1 MTSTEGIQKPNGCG
15 EDIPDMPHSVQKP
28 SLTTETEALKL
39 MTFQSIF
46 NYILSNSEVFRD
58 I

>member
-15 EDIPDMPHSVQKP
+15 EDIPNMPHSVQKP

-39 MTFQSIF
+39 LDFPKYFQLHFI
-46 NYILSNSEVFRD
+46 
-58 I
+58 